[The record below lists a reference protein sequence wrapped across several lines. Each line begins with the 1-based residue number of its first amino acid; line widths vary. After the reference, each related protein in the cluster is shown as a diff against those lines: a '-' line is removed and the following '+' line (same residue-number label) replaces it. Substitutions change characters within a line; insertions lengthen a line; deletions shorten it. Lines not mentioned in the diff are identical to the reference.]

1 MAEKYKD
8 KGPTF
13 KYAQMDVRAM
23 DFPDGSFD
31 VVIDKATLDSILV
44 HWLLF
49 SVDKVLQIMLIK
61 QYPKYT
67 EC

>member
-1 MAEKYKD
+1 VKAMAEKYKD

-13 KYAQMDVRAM
+13 KYTQMDVRAM

-44 HWLLF
+44 H
-49 SVDKVLQIMLIK
+49 ML
-61 QYPKYT
+61 
-67 EC
+67 